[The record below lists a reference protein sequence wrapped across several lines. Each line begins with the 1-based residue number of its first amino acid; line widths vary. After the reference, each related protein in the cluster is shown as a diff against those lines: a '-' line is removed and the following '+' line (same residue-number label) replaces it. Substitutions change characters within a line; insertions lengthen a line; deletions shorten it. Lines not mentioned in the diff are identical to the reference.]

1 MISPSYQFVL
11 TTLMVVLTKDIVIAE
26 TDNWLCVGVQ
36 GLVVKLQTSRFP

>member
-26 TDNWLCVGVQ
+26 TAIELMAAAE
-36 GLVVKLQTSRFP
+36 